1 MALTTSTPIGRI
13 LAAALLLVIC
23 GAGASSVP
31 SDSKAPSLSGS
42 ELRAE
47 AAERLFEDPPEREAG
62 LFARY
67 ALLREAAREEAAFRT
82 VLVEKGGSLAGALA
96 QEGFAEGQIAQAV
109 DALSE
114 VLDPGA
120 IAPGAAVEVA
130 ATPVPLTVYQRA
142 AGDRA
147 ERLARIRL
155 FPEAGR
161 RVLAWRTGEGW
172 KARAETVDVRTRY
185 AFAASVIEDS
195 LFASGR
201 RAGVPREVTARF
213 ANLFLYDVDFGR
225 DIRRGDRFEVV
236 YEVFVDEAG
245 RPLGTGDI
253 LFAGLT
259 WRGERD
265 ARGYYRFEGSGEPR
279 YFDAGGES
287 AERLLMKTPIEGAR
301 VTSAF
306 GRRRHPISGYTRQH
320 KGIDFGARP
329 GTPIMAAGDGVIVR
343 ADWFGS
349 FGNYVR
355 IRHRG
360 GFETAYAHLQG
371 FGPGIR
377 EGATV
382 RQGQVIAYVGSTG
395 RSTGPHLHYEV
406 LKGAKAL
413 NPMTIEVAT
422 GRVLDEA
429 MLEAF
434 RARRDEIDALRM
446 QPLTIAAA
454 TNG

>member
-1 MALTTSTPIGRI
+1 MGLMTSTPIGRI
-13 LAAALLLVIC
+13 LAAALLLLIC
-23 GAGASSVP
+23 GAGTGGASSEYEAPRPTASVP
-31 SDSKAPSLSGS
+31 DARIAG
-42 ELRAE
+42 
-47 AAERLFEDPPEREAG
+47 RLLADPPEREAG

-67 ALLREAAREEAAFRT
+67 ARLREAAREEAAFRT
-82 VLVEKGGSLAGALA
+82 VLIQKGGSLAGALA
-96 QEGFAEGQIAQAV
+96 QEGFAERQIAQV
-109 DALSE
+109 VEALSE
-114 VLDPGA
+114 VLDPA
-120 IAPGAAVEVA
+120 AVAPGTAIEIA

-142 AGDRA
+142 AGDEA
-147 ERLARIRL
+147 ERLTRIRL

-172 KARAETVDVRTRY
+172 KARAETVEVRTRY

-201 RAGVPREVTARF
+201 RAGLPREVTARF

-245 RPLGTGDI
+245 RSLGTGDI
-253 LFAGLT
+253 VFAGLT
-259 WRGERD
+259 WRGERHTK
-265 ARGYYRFEGSGEPR
+265 GYYRFEGMAEPG

-306 GRRRHPISGYTRQH
+306 GRRRHPISGYTKQH
-320 KGIDFGARP
+320 KGIDFGARA
-329 GTPIMAAGDGVIVR
+329 GTPIMAAGDGVVVR

-377 EGATV
+377 AGTTV

-406 LKGAKAL
+406 LKGKQAL

-422 GRVLDEA
+422 GRVLDEE

-434 RARRDEIDALRM
+434 RARRDDIDALRM